1 MRRQAATLVVVA
13 LVAIFLGLA
22 TGCAP
27 SSSVCTHARIAHVH
41 VKGC

>member
-1 MRRQAATLVVVA
+1 MRRQAATLVVAA
-13 LVAIFLGLA
+13 LVGTFLGLS

-27 SSSVCTHARIAHVH
+27 SSNVCTHARIAHVH

>member
-1 MRRQAATLVVVA
+1 MRGRLVPLVVAA
-13 LVAIFLGLA
+13 LVGTFLGLS

-27 SSSVCTHARIAHVH
+27 SSNVCTHARIAHVH